1 MPPSRLI
8 PQVDVFAG
16 PGGLCEGFAAYR
28 DRGRR
33 VMSPALSIE
42 MDAAAHRTLQLRAFF
57 RKFAD
62 GKAPQDYYDYLA
74 GELTLD
80 ELYARHEIEAEQ
92 AKREAW
98 CAELGKNKIAEV
110 RDRIGQALGGK
121 DDDPW
126 VLLGGPP
133 CQPFS
138 LAGRSR
144 NAPGTNTK
152 YSDGKD
158 TRHEL
163 YTEYLQIIADFWPA
177 VFVME
182 NVRGML
188 SAKHNGEP
196 MFERIR
202 GDLRDPA
209 AVVGNKRRRNGRRH
223 TYTLHAIGPRD
234 GLFDDAPKPSDY
246 IIQCERHGIPQAR
259 HRLILLGV
267 RDDIDAAPGRL
278 ETQPEVPARRVLD
291 KLPRLRSGLTP
302 GRDDAPNAWHNHLLA
317 AETAGWLSAL
327 DRTDPG
333 TAAAVR
339 DTAYRLSIPA
349 ADRGGAYLNRPA
361 TPDYRPDWYTDPK
374 LPGVCNHEARG
385 HMPSDLHRYLFA
397 ACFAKVHEKSP
408 KLDDFPAALLPNH
421 RNADAASKLGKFLD
435 RFRVQLAGRPATT
448 VVSHIA
454 KDGHYFIH
462 PDPTQCRALTVREA
476 ARLQTFPDNYRF
488 TGNRTQQYHQVGNA
502 VPPLLA
508 YQIAGIVH
516 DLLKRSGLA

>member
-1 MPPSRLI
+1 MPATSRI

-28 DRGRR
+28 HNGER

-42 MDAAAHRTLQLRAFF
+42 MDPAAHRTLKLRAFF
-57 RKFAD
+57 RAFSD
-62 GKAPQDYYDYLA
+62 GKVPQDYYDFLSCR
-74 GELTLD
+74 LNLD
-80 ELYARHEIEAEQ
+80 ELYGRHSIHAEQ
-92 AKREAW
+92 ADREAW
-98 CAELGKNKIAEV
+98 CAQLGKNSIKEV
-110 RDRIGQALGGK
+110 RDRIDNALGGK
-121 DDDPW
+121 DADPW

-144 NAPGTNTK
+144 NRPGTNTK

-188 SAKHNGEP
+188 SAKYNGEP
-196 MFERIR
+196 MFERICD
-202 GDLRDPA
+202 DLRDPA
-209 AVVGNKRRRNGRRH
+209 AVVGNKRRRTGRRH
-223 TYTLHAIGPRD
+223 SYTLHAIGPSD
-234 GLFDDAPKPSDY
+234 ALFDDTPRPGDY

-259 HRLILLGV
+259 HRLILIGV
-267 RDDIDAAPGRL
+267 RNDLDTTPGRL
-278 ETQPEVPARRVLD
+278 AVQDEVPSCRVLD

-302 GRDDAPNAWHNHLLA
+302 GRNDSPDAWENHILKALDAPWLA
-317 AETAGWLSAL
+317 RLE
-327 DRTDPG
+327 RTDL
-333 TAAAVR
+333 
-339 DTAYRLSIPA
+339 DTADAIKGVIYGLTQPID
-349 ADRGGAYLNRPA
+349 DRGGMFIKKAA
-361 TPDYRPDWYTDPK
+361 KPDYNPDWYTDPN

-385 HMPSDLHRYLFA
+385 HMPSDLYRYLFA
-397 ACFAKVHEKSP
+397 ACFAKTHGRSP
-408 KLDDFPAALLPNH
+408 KLGDFPAALLPDH
-421 RNADAASKLGKFLD
+421 RNADDPAKHQKFLD
-435 RFRVQLAGRPATT
+435 RFRVQLRDRPSTT

-454 KDGHYFIH
+454 KDGHYYIH

-488 TGNRTQQYHQVGNA
+488 VGNRTQQYHQVGNA

-516 DLLKRSGLA
+516 DLLIRAGMA